1 MKLYTQIYNFYTQ
14 SFNRTKSN
22 KIDNPVYIEFYQ
34 IMLEFIQEIN
44 KGYWN
49 IIITKYYYNEYGNG
63 LGPKG
68 TEQILKSMLPEWWI
82 EILPKS
88 NQEEIN
94 NTLREIKIKSD
105 IYAKKRED
113 IR

>member
-1 MKLYTQIYNFYTQ
+1 
-14 SFNRTKSN
+14 
-22 KIDNPVYIEFYQ
+22 
-34 IMLEFIQEIN
+34 
-44 KGYWN
+44 
-49 IIITKYYYNEYGNG
+49 
-63 LGPKG
+63 
-68 TEQILKSMLPEWWI
+68 MLPEWWI